1 MKKFL
6 IKNFNLISIV
16 PLALFLFLLISPVL
30 AQTTESYNFVSES
43 GLNQS
48 AVQAGYETGSNAT
61 SINSLI
67 GLIINIVLS
76 LVGVVFLAFTIYA
89 GMIWMTARGNEQKVD
104 KASTILRGS
113 LIGLII
119 VLGAYAV
126 SYFLISR
133 LFSN

>member
-1 MKKFL
+1 MKKVFR
-6 IKNFNLISIV
+6 KNFYFVLTAF
-16 PLALFLFLLISPVL
+16 LALFLFLSINNVL
-30 AQTTESYNFVSES
+30 AQTKESYNFVGES

-48 AVQAGYETGSNAT
+48 AVQAGYETGTNAT

-76 LVGVVFLAFTIYA
+76 MIGVVFLAFTIYA
-89 GMIWMTARGNEQKVD
+89 GMLWMTARGNEQKVD

-119 VLGAYAV
+119 VIGSYAI

-133 LFSN
+133 LFPY

>member
-1 MKKFL
+1 MKKVL
-6 IKNFNLISIV
+6 RKNFLFISIAFLV
-16 PLALFLFLLISPVL
+16 LFLFLLINPVL
-30 AQTTESYNFVSES
+30 AQTTESYNFISES

-76 LVGVVFLAFTIYA
+76 LVGVIFLAFTIYA